1 MLTLGIHDG
10 HSSTACLMEDGEVL
24 ACISEERINREKEW
38 MGFPEESIK
47 KCLEISDRTIDQIE
61 AVGFCSLMPQIG
73 HDGYKNPPWH
83 KRLFGAAARVVPPGI
98 LQSDKNATRIK
109 GLAPKLFGARKD
121 RLLGRL
127 EAMGISKD
135 KATFYEHHELHAATA
150 YYTSWYKD
158 RKSLVITLD
167 GSGDAVC
174 ATVNVGE
181 NGKLNRVAEIFNYNS
196 VCEFYTRL
204 TEYLGM
210 KPMSHEY
217 KVMGMAP
224 YASEYGRAEVAE
236 RLLKYFKVPENK
248 SMQFFN
254 TSGVW
259 KWHYQKKFAKDLK
272 GVRFDICSGVAQ
284 QVFEEVC
291 LKWIK
296 NAIKQTGVTDIVLSG
311 GGFMNVK
318 LNSLLVD
325 LPEVTSTFI
334 FPGCGD
340 ESNPVGAAAL
350 AAIDKGY
357 DWKEVK
363 PLHMIYWGTEYTN
376 EECKTAIDATPEFAN
391 MKVSFQEDVNQY
403 IAQCVAD
410 GKVVG
415 RMTGRMEWGARS
427 LGNRSIIADP
437 RKQQIIHKINKA
449 IKMRDFWM
457 PFAPAVLHRYRE
469 KYFNIRDSFPCPYM
483 TIAPSS
489 KPAAWDA
496 ITAGLH
502 PFDKTARCQILDEEH
517 HPSFHDL
524 VSKFEAITG
533 VGGVLNT
540 SFNLHGDPV
549 VMTPEDSIYT
559 FLNSGLE
566 VLQLENYVIEKSDD
580 N

>member
-10 HSSTACLMEDGEVL
+10 HSSTACLMDNGEVI

-38 MGFPEESIK
+38 MGFPEQSIR
-47 KCLEISDRTIDQIE
+47 KCLEITGRTIDEIE

-73 HDGYKNPPWH
+73 HQGYFNPPWH
-83 KRLFGAAARVVPPGI
+83 KKLFGIAARLVPAFI
-98 LQSDKNATRIK
+98 LQNSKNGRRIK
-109 GLAPKLFGARKD
+109 NLAPKLFGSRQEK
-121 RLLGRL
+121 LLEKL
-127 EAMGISKD
+127 ESIGIPRS
-135 KATFYEHHELHAATA
+135 KATFYEHHQLHAATA

-181 NGKLNRVAEIFNYNS
+181 NGKLNRLAEVFNYNS
-196 VCEFYTRL
+196 ICEFYTRI
-204 TEYLGM
+204 TQYLGM

-224 YASEYGRAEVAE
+224 YASDHGRAAVTK
-236 RLLKYFKVPENK
+236 RLAKYFHVPEDE
-248 SMQFFN
+248 SMQIYN

-259 KWHYQKKFAKDLK
+259 KWQFQNKFSKDLE
-272 GVRFDICSGVAQ
+272 GVRFDIVSGVAQ
-284 QVFEEVC
+284 TVFEDVC
-291 LKWIK
+291 LKWIR

-318 LNSLLVD
+318 LNNSIVN

-350 AAIDKGY
+350 AAIDNGY
-357 DWKEVK
+357 DWQQIK
-363 PLHMIYWGTEYTN
+363 PLHMTYWGPEYSN
-376 EECKTAIDATPEFAN
+376 DECKAAIDASPELAG
-391 MKVSFQEDVNQY
+391 MKVTFHDDANQY
-403 IAQCVAD
+403 IAQQVAAE
-410 GKVVG
+410 KVVG
-415 RMTGRMEWGARS
+415 RMVGRMEWGARS

-437 RKQQIIHKINKA
+437 RKQQVIHKLNKA

-457 PFAPAVLHRYRE
+457 PFAPAVLDSYRD
-469 KYFNIRDSFPCPYM
+469 KYLKIPESFPCPYM
-483 TIAPSS
+483 TIAPES
-489 KPAAWDA
+489 KPPAWDT

-502 PFDKTARCQILDEEH
+502 PFDRTARSQILDSDH

-524 VSKFEAITG
+524 VSKFEKITG

-549 VMTPEDSIYT
+549 VMTPQDAIYT

-566 VLQLENYVIEKSDD
+566 VLQLENWVVEKADA
-580 N
+580 

>member
-10 HSSTACLMEDGEVL
+10 HSSTACLMEDGEVI

-38 MGFPEESIK
+38 MGFPAQSIK
-47 KCLEISDRTIDQIE
+47 KCLEMTAKTVDQIE

-73 HDGYKNPPWH
+73 HSGYFNPPWH
-83 KRLFGAAARVVPPGI
+83 KKLFGIAAKFVPASI
-98 LQSDKNATRIK
+98 LQSAKNAQRIK
-109 GLAPKLFGARKD
+109 NMAPKLFGSRQEG
-121 RLLGRL
+121 LLVQL
-127 EAMGISKD
+127 EKVGIPRSKA
-135 KATFYEHHELHAATA
+135 KFYEHHELHAATA

-174 ATVNVGE
+174 ATINIGE
-181 NGKLNRVAEIFNYNS
+181 NGKLERLAEVFNYNS
-196 VCEFYTRL
+196 ICELYTRM
-204 TEYLGM
+204 TQFLGM

-217 KVMGMAP
+217 KVMGMSP
-224 YASEYGRAEVAE
+224 YASEYGRQEVVD
-236 RLLKYFKVPENK
+236 RLSSYFHVPEDET
-248 SMQFFN
+248 MQIYN

-259 KWHYQKKFAKDLK
+259 KWQFEKKLAKDLH
-272 GVRFDICSGVAQ
+272 GVRFDIVCGVAQ
-284 QVFEEVC
+284 IIFEDVVM
-291 LKWIK
+291 KWIR
-296 NAIKQTGVTDIVLSG
+296 NAIKQTGVTDVVLSG

-318 LNSLLVD
+318 LNYLITE

-350 AAIDKGY
+350 AAIDNGY
-357 DWKEVK
+357 DWKDIK
-363 PLHMIYWGTEYTN
+363 PLHMTYWGPEYSN
-376 EECKTAIDATPEFAN
+376 DDCKKAIDNTPEFTG
-391 MKVSFQEDVNQY
+391 MKISYQDDVNQY
-403 IAQCVAD
+403 IAEKVAEEN
-410 GKVVG
+410 VVG
-415 RMTGRMEWGARS
+415 RMVGKMEWGARS
-427 LGNRSIIADP
+427 LGNRSIVADP

-457 PFAPAVLHRYRE
+457 PFAPAVLDSYRD
-469 KYFNIRDSFPCPYM
+469 KYLKIREDFPCPYM
-483 TIAPSS
+483 TIAPES

-502 PFDKTARCQILDEEH
+502 PFDKTARSQILDADH

-524 VSKFEAITG
+524 VNKFEQITG

-549 VMTPEDSIYT
+549 VMTPEDAIYT
-559 FLNSGLE
+559 FLNSGLD
-566 VLQLENYVIEKSDD
+566 VLQLENWVVEKV
-580 N
+580 NA

>member
-10 HSSTACLMEDGEVL
+10 HSSTACLMQDGEVI

-38 MGFPEESIK
+38 MGFPEQSIRM
-47 KCLEISDRTIDQIE
+47 CLEMTDRSIDEID

-73 HDGYKNPPWH
+73 HDGYRNPPWH
-83 KRLFGAAARVVPPGI
+83 KRLFGVAAKVLPSGM
-98 LQSDKNATRIK
+98 LQSEKNCRRIK
-109 GLAPKLFGARKD
+109 TWAPRLFGNRQKM
-121 RLLGRL
+121 LLDRL
-127 EAMGISKD
+127 EAMGIPAT
-135 KATFYEHHELHAATA
+135 KARFYEHHQLHAATA

-158 RKSLVITLD
+158 RKNLVITLD

-174 ATVNVGE
+174 ATVNIGE
-181 NGKLNRVAEIFNYNS
+181 NGKLTRLAEVFNYNS
-196 VCEFYTRL
+196 ICEFYTRI
-204 TEYLGM
+204 TQYLGM

-224 YASEYGRAEVAE
+224 YASEHGRQQVYEKL
-236 RLLKYFKVPENK
+236 RKYFKVADNG
-248 SMQFFN
+248 SLQFYN

-259 KWHYQKKFAKDLK
+259 KWQFQKKLARDLE
-272 GVRFDICSGVAQ
+272 GVRFDVVSGVAQ
-284 QVFEEVC
+284 QVFEEVT
-291 LKWIK
+291 LEWIRK
-296 NAIKQTGVTDIVLSG
+296 AIEQTGITDVCLSG

-318 LNSLLVD
+318 LNYLITQ

-340 ESNPVGAAAL
+340 ESNPVGAAGQ
-350 AAIDKGY
+350 AAIDNGF
-357 DWKEVK
+357 DWSAIK
-363 PLHMIYWGTEYTN
+363 PLHMVYWGPEYSN
-376 EECKTAIDATPEFAN
+376 EQVKAAIDATPELKS
-391 MKVSFQEDVNQY
+391 MKISFQEDANQY
-403 IAQCVAD
+403 VAERIAD
-410 GKVVG
+410 GQVVG
-415 RMTGRMEWGARS
+415 RMVGRMEWGARS
-427 LGNRSIIADP
+427 LGNRSILADP

-457 PFAPAVLHRYRE
+457 PFAPAVLESYRDRYLEIRE
-469 KYFNIRDSFPCPYM
+469 DFPCPYM
-483 TIAPSS
+483 TIAPNS

-502 PFDKTARCQILDEEH
+502 PFDKTARSQILDPDH

-524 VSKFEAITG
+524 VSKFEKITG

-566 VLQLENYVIEKSDD
+566 VLQMENYVVEK
-580 N
+580 NNE